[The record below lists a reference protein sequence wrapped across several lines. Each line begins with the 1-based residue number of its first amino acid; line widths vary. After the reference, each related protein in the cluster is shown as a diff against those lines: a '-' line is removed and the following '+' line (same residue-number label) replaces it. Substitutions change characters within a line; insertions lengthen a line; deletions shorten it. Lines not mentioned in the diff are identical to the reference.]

1 MPPIALHMVLARQ
14 LAGSV
19 PDVCLADA
27 EGAYLI
33 GATSPDIRVITRQD
47 RRDTHF
53 YDLDNFDHQDS
64 VEAFLA
70 TYRHLVDPAA
80 LNAETRAFVA
90 GYISHLVFDEQ
101 YIDEIYR
108 RYFARHDELGGLIR
122 ANLMDRML
130 QFDLERTY
138 REDGDTVLRI
148 IEALACSVET
158 IECGF
163 IDHET
168 LDRWRLV
175 SLDVSERAMDW
186 DRVRQMT
193 SNHLRRSGIAE
204 EHELSEF
211 LDSLPGLLDATITLV
226 TSDEIEAFMQRSVD
240 AAAHAVERYLQCG

>member
-1 MPPIALHMVLARQ
+1 MPPIALHMVLARE
-14 LAGSV
+14 LAGFV
-19 PDVCLADA
+19 DDACLAEA

-53 YDLDNFDHQDS
+53 YDLNTFDHQDS
-64 VEAFLA
+64 VQAFLA
-70 TYRHLVDPAA
+70 TYRHLGDPAV

-108 RYFARHDELGGLIR
+108 RFFLRHDELGGVIR

-130 QFDLERTY
+130 QFDIERSY
-138 REDGDTVLRI
+138 REDAAMSRRI
-148 IEALACSVET
+148 VEALACSVEG
-158 IECGF
+158 IDCGF
-163 IDHET
+163 IDAET

-175 SLDVSERAMDW
+175 SLDVSQRAMDW

-204 EHELSEF
+204 EGELAEF
-211 LDSLPGLLDATITLV
+211 LDSLPGLLDETITLV
-226 TSDEIEAFMQRSVD
+226 TSDEIGAFMQRSVD